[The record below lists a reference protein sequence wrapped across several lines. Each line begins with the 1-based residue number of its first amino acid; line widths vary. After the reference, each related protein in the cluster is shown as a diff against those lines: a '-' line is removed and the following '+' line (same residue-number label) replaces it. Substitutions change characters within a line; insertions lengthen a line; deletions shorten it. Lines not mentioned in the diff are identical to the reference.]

1 MNEYTGEWEVWGH
14 GMSLRDWFAGQALA
28 MLGDPGC
35 VGSDDEIA
43 KCAYK
48 FADAM
53 IKAREVKP

>member
-1 MNEYTGEWEVWGH
+1 
-14 GMSLRDWFAGQALA
+14 MSLRDWFAGQALA